1 MAAVNN
7 SIDMVNGPLWGKIL
21 KFTLMY
27 MLTAFLQQLYAAA
40 DILVVGR
47 FAGEVALA
55 GVGTCTALTN
65 FFLNFILGLSAGATI
80 VIGQLIGAREK
91 EGIQKAAHT
100 AIAIAIYGGLIIS
113 IVCFLFAR
121 QLLGLIG
128 VPQDV
133 LPEAL
138 DYLRITSIG
147 FIPSLT
153 YNFGAAMLRS
163 KGDTKRTLYIVI
175 ISGIINV
182 LFNLFFVCVLKM
194 KASGVATAT
203 VISQVFN
210 AVVMMYILCHETDE
224 MKISL
229 RSIRIYKKPFL
240 RMLKFGLPS
249 GIQSSV
255 YSFSNVLVQASV
267 NSFGAAAIAGSSAAS
282 SITSFYDVMVGS
294 IYNSSLV
301 FTSQNFGA
309 KKFDRIKK
317 TIVICVVYSLGIW
330 ALQSLI
336 TFFGGEFLIG
346 LYAPKQPQ
354 IIDYG
359 VRKLSV
365 LGYSYG
371 AVSFVNLMSG
381 VLRGLGASFINMMM
395 SIIGVCGIR
404 IVWILTIFKAIGTF
418 EALLVCYPL
427 SWAGTF
433 VMHFIMFLFV
443 FKKEKKK
450 ALL

>member
-55 GVGTCTALTN
+55 GVGTCAVLTN

-147 FIPSLT
+147 FVPTLI

-194 KASGVATAT
+194 KASGVAVAT

-210 AVVMMYILCHETDE
+210 AVVMMHILCHETDE

-229 RSIRIYKKPFL
+229 RSIRIYKKPFMK
-240 RMLKFGLPS
+240 MLKYGLPS

-255 YSFSNVLVQASV
+255 YSVSNVLVQATV
-267 NSFGAAAIAGSSAAS
+267 NSFGAAAIAGASAAS

-317 TIVICVVYSLGIW
+317 IIGICVAYLLGIW
-330 ALQSLI
+330 AIQALVTL
-336 TFFGGEFLIG
+336 FGGRFLIG
-346 LYAPKQPQ
+346 LYAPDQLQ
-354 IIDYG
+354 VIDYG

-365 LGYSYG
+365 LGYTYG
-371 AVSFVNLMSG
+371 IVGCINIISG
-381 VLRGLGASFINMMM
+381 ALRGLGSSLVSMII
-395 SIIGVCGIR
+395 SIVGVCGIR
-404 IVWILTIFKAIGTF
+404 IVWILTVFKAIGTF

-427 SWAGTF
+427 SWSGTF
-433 VMHFIMFLFV
+433 VMLFVMFLFV
-443 FKKEKKK
+443 FKNKKKK

>member
-1 MAAVNN
+1 MAAVKN

-21 KFTLMY
+21 KFTLTF
-27 MLTAFLQQLYAAA
+27 MLTAFLQQLYNAA

-47 FAGEVALA
+47 FAGEKALA
-55 GVGTCTALTN
+55 GVGTCAVLSN

-128 VPQDV
+128 VPEDV

-138 DYLRITSIG
+138 DYLRIISLG
-147 FIPSLT
+147 FVPTLI

-182 LFNLFFVCVLKM
+182 VFNLFFVCVLKM

-203 VISQVFN
+203 VISHIFN
-210 AVVMMYILCHETDE
+210 AVTMMYILCHETDE

-229 RSIRIYKKPFL
+229 RGIRIYKKPFL

-267 NSFGAAAIAGSSAAS
+267 NSFGAAAIAGGSAAS
-282 SITSFYDVMVGS
+282 SVTSFYEVMVSS

-330 ALQSLI
+330 AFQSLI

-346 LYAPKQPQ
+346 LYVPKQPQ

-371 AVSFVNLMSG
+371 IVGFVNLMSG
-381 VLRGLGASFINMMM
+381 VLRGLGASFINMVM